1 VSQVNLPEGRT
12 AGKTATAVNDG
23 GPVFPQPGELDY
35 RFGPGTE
42 RTGQLFESA
51 GISLRDYFAGQALIG
66 ILGSRHGFLVDV
78 GTDNAPSWAYRVADA
93 MLAERAK
100 ALTPGAFEIPTVDE
114 MFPRAESGVAPC

>member
-1 VSQVNLPEGRT
+1 MLDEKPPPS
-12 AGKTATAVNDG
+12 KTATAVNDG

-51 GISLRDYFAGQALIG
+51 GISLRDYFAGQALVG

-93 MLAERAK
+93 MLAERTK
-100 ALTPGAFEIPTVDE
+100 AAPLTPGDLDIPTADE
-114 MFPRAESGVAPC
+114 MFPRDGEVARG